1 MNPTTITGGEE
12 TLEVQAPDGKS
23 GEGGRVTTLELGGV
37 PSQGLIQAGHSLLS
51 MVEGG
56 LVPLDPGK
64 LSFPDSPPY
73 RQNHP
78 SYSGI
83 VQEVV

>member
-12 TLEVQAPDGKS
+12 TLEVQAPDGKI
-23 GEGGRVTTLELGGV
+23 GEGGRVTTLEVGGV
-37 PSQGLIQAGHSLLS
+37 PSQGLIQAGRSLLS